1 MNYVSREVPLEEIFD
16 SECRVL
22 YEYWDNLRGERFAP
36 SWQDF
41 DLPSLSRG
49 ISANLRVVD
58 VLDDGADFFY
68 RYWGT
73 GMVSMC
79 KSEQSGKRLS
89 EIPGPRTA
97 ELFVEY
103 RTVFNSRE
111 PLAIIHDARWADEH
125 IDLIAPAIRLPLSSD
140 GETVDKVLTFTD
152 PRGREKEWS
161 ALFEAAVD

>member
-1 MNYVSREVPLEEIFD
+1 MNYVSREVPLEEIFS
-16 SECRVL
+16 SECGNL
-22 YEYWDNLRGERFAP
+22 YKHWNDLRGERFAP

-41 DLPSLSRG
+41 DLPSLSRK

-79 KSEQSGKRLS
+79 KSEKSGKRLS
-89 EIPGPRTA
+89 ETPGPRTA
-97 ELFVEY
+97 ELFAEY

-111 PLAIIHDARWADEH
+111 PLAIIHDARWADKH

-140 GETVDKVLTFTD
+140 GQTVDKILTFTD
-152 PRGREKEWS
+152 PQGHEEKWG
-161 ALFEAAVD
+161 AMFEAAAG